1 VNVRHACNVKPIEML
16 DSELNYVDENDHAEL
31 DYVDA
36 PVADVDEAEDRE
48 AAPDAESVLSHDLAS
63 TDLLSREDE
72 ASLAHA
78 LMRARRRLLKSL
90 RDKRRLTRLALE
102 NTGRGVVPP
111 ESDFREREALI
122 VWKYAQRLVKDR
134 RRARAAGFEPA
145 ALRSWMRDFGAA
157 LEEYRQLRDK
167 MVRANLRLVSVLA
180 RRYRHPTLTYL
191 DLFQEGV
198 LGLLRAVEKYDPER
212 NVRFATY
219 ATWWI
224 WQQLGRS
231 VDTYGPLIRTPV
243 HWSQL
248 RRRMQRED
256 DRAPGDEETVDDGE
270 QNSPMAMDPQRLE
283 TIVQGFQYIST
294 DAPFGDEDDRALGS
308 VLAASDPAPED
319 QVGSAA
325 LRRQLDSILEDLP
338 QREQLIVRQRFGL
351 GDDQTRT
358 LEEIGHELGVSR
370 ERIRQL
376 EARALNLLK
385 QGCEDRGLRD
395 YLH

>member
-1 VNVRHACNVKPIEML
+1 ML
-16 DSELNYVDENDHAEL
+16 DTELNYIDENEAPAL
-31 DYVDA
+31 DYTEI
-36 PVADVDEAEDRE
+36 PDEAVEVEESRE
-48 AAPDAESVLSHDLAS
+48 AALDAEAVLSQDLAS
-63 TDLLSREDE
+63 TGLLSREDE
-72 ASLAHA
+72 ASLARD
-78 LMRARRRLLKSL
+78 LMRARRRMLRSL
-90 RDKRRLTRLALE
+90 RDKRRLTRMALAHS
-102 NTGRGVVPP
+102 GRGVVLP
-111 ESDFREREALI
+111 EDDFREREAVMI
-122 VWKYAQRLVKDR
+122 WKYAQRLAKDR
-134 RRARAAGFEPA
+134 GGARIVGLDAAS
-145 ALRSWMRDFGAA
+145 LRSWIREFGDA
-157 LEEYRQLRDK
+157 LREYRKLRDQ

-212 NVRFATY
+212 KVRFATY

-256 DRAPGDEETVDDGE
+256 DHAPSNEDEVEDTEGDTGTAID
-270 QNSPMAMDPQRLE
+270 AQRLE

-294 DAPFGDEDDRALGS
+294 DAPMGDEDDRSLGTI
-308 VLAASDPAPED
+308 LASDDPAPDEL
-319 QVGSAA
+319 VGGAA
-325 LRRQLDSILEDLP
+325 LRHQLESILEGLP

-358 LEEIGHELGVSR
+358 LEEIGRDLGVSR

-385 QGCEDRGLRD
+385 QGCEERGLRD

>member
-1 VNVRHACNVKPIEML
+1 ML
-16 DSELNYVDENDHAEL
+16 DTELNYTDETEAPALDYTEIPDETVEVDEG
-31 DYVDA
+31 
-36 PVADVDEAEDRE
+36 R
-48 AAPDAESVLSHDLAS
+48 AAALDAEAVLSQDLAS

-72 ASLAHA
+72 ATLARS
-78 LMRARRRLLKSL
+78 LMRARRRLLRIL
-90 RDKRRLTRLALE
+90 RDKRRLTRMALAHS
-102 NTGRGVVPP
+102 GRGVVLP
-111 ESDFREREALI
+111 EDDFREREAVMI
-122 VWKYAQRLVKDR
+122 WKYAQRLAKDR
-134 RRARAAGFEPA
+134 RGARMVGLDAAS
-145 ALRSWMRDFGAA
+145 LRSWIRDFGSA
-157 LEEYRQLRDK
+157 LREYRELRDR

-256 DRAPGDEETVDDGE
+256 EHGSSNDDEVDDTERDTGT
-270 QNSPMAMDPQRLE
+270 AIDAQRLE

-294 DAPFGDEDDRALGS
+294 DAPMGDDDDRSLGTI
-308 VLAASDPAPED
+308 LASDDPAPDEL
-319 QVGSAA
+319 VGGAA
-325 LRRQLDSILEDLP
+325 LRDQLESILEGLP

-358 LEEIGHELGVSR
+358 LEEIGRDLGVSR

-385 QGCEDRGLRD
+385 QGCEERGLRD